1 MDRQGNG
8 LVGVG
13 ITASHGHDFPLA
25 KIAGTRLACAGLQQ
39 ALPSPKKLAGLY
51 FVSAMIDQELW
62 Q

>member
-1 MDRQGNG
+1 MDRQDNG

-13 ITASHGHDFPLA
+13 ITASHGHDCQLA
-25 KIAGTRLACAGLQQ
+25 KVAGTRLACAGLQH
-39 ALPSPKKLAGLY
+39 ALPSPKELAGLY